1 MADTEV
7 VRWFSQLSE
16 VTLHWV
22 AGPVHESD
30 LRAFEGQWLA
40 ARPLRVAGIIAPPA
54 WLGPD
59 PATRKSIGAGPCNPE
74 IDRGRPPRPPAE
86 CEVKARDGA

>member
-16 VTLHWV
+16 VTLHSG
-22 AGPVHESD
+22 AGPVRESD
-30 LRAFEGQWLA
+30 LRAFEGQWLS
-40 ARPLRVAGIIAPPA
+40 ARPLRVAGIPPA

-59 PATRKSIGAGPCNPE
+59 PATRKSIGAG
-74 IDRGRPPRPPAE
+74 RRARPPTAKSTPETAPESGGRRPA
-86 CEVKARDGA
+86 